1 MSNFDNSRLADLKI
15 IDDKL
20 HDSKTSKRGKR
31 YLERS
36 RGAILRQERD
46 PYVKNLRARLLR
58 ATQAND
64 AEAVNSIQE
73 QLQSYDRRKG
83 FDQNEGNAA
92 RR

>member
-1 MSNFDNSRLADLKI
+1 MSNFDNSRLADLKL

-20 HDSKTSKRGKR
+20 HDTHTTRRGRR

-46 PYVKNLRARLLR
+46 PYVKNLRGRLLK

-64 AEAVNSIQE
+64 ADAVNTIQE

-83 FDQNEGNAA
+83 FDQHEG
-92 RR
+92 RLTKK